1 MFFDICGINKMFN
14 VIMEN
19 YISLLVGQITIFGIV
34 LASFQF
40 LCDHQKNDQRSN
52 FYLGYNIFELE
63 LKDNVTILSL
73 VKSKLFLV
81 LILFEIISLPAIRVI
96 YVTPKIVVNTM
107 IIIDI
112 IAIML
117 YFGVMFLLLFQI
129 AKYVLGMNKTR
140 NMISIRVV
148 TKVYEKFLKDNNF
161 FYSQEINSKNFLN
174 ISNKLAKVIVL
185 DDNKNLAK
193 QEQIYYDMFAL
204 EILERYYDRKLDLN
218 KDKSA
223 IISDKAKKVFNK
235 CFEVDA
241 LLVIVKNYCEKID
254 ENNIHSFTKL
264 IINILLFDYYLSDDF
279 YSNSLKKRYC
289 EIIDCLYQDNNTMSK
304 KATIEYLFA
313 YMNNYE
319 NKTVSIFCQD
329 EIKRSIR
336 KELCSCFVGTA
347 TFENFVSIYSIVN
360 SDCNLMGYL
369 CLKITENMISN
380 NSVDIKNLTEIF
392 NVSDR
397 FYIFT
402 YLIIYYSV
410 YRFRSDWEYINI
422 DNLKS
427 LFSIYSLDKVDVGY
441 VSERLMH
448 SNISHRI
455 DDNVISQLV
464 YYLESGLTSN
474 LILQI
479 KDDKY
484 FDLFYIVVIKCCVL
498 EQSDYL
504 GAFESSF
511 TIEELLSLLN
521 EFSIHREVV
530 CNKNLSMFLY
540 QLRKLIIPQ
549 LSKYEIQ
556 YQVFRALRK
565 MIILDFNLKKEYFN
579 SKSIFINPD
588 DFAKYVLL
596 KLDDDTAKWPE
607 VENCIK
613 PSFVK
618 SNMTSEDYVE
628 HLSMI
633 SSELGIPKTLH
644 QKGKMKNY
652 LKIHFN

>member
-63 LKDNVTILSL
+63 LNDNVTILSL

-304 KATIEYLFA
+304 K
-313 YMNNYE
+313 
-319 NKTVSIFCQD
+319 
-329 EIKRSIR
+329 
-336 KELCSCFVGTA
+336 
-347 TFENFVSIYSIVN
+347 
-360 SDCNLMGYL
+360 
-369 CLKITENMISN
+369 SN
-380 NSVDIKNLTEIF
+380 D
-392 NVSDR
+392 
-397 FYIFT
+397 
-402 YLIIYYSV
+402 
-410 YRFRSDWEYINI
+410 
-422 DNLKS
+422 
-427 LFSIYSLDKVDVGY
+427 
-441 VSERLMH
+441 
-448 SNISHRI
+448 
-455 DDNVISQLV
+455 
-464 YYLESGLTSN
+464 
-474 LILQI
+474 
-479 KDDKY
+479 
-484 FDLFYIVVIKCCVL
+484 
-498 EQSDYL
+498 
-504 GAFESSF
+504 
-511 TIEELLSLLN
+511 
-521 EFSIHREVV
+521 
-530 CNKNLSMFLY
+530 
-540 QLRKLIIPQ
+540 
-549 LSKYEIQ
+549 
-556 YQVFRALRK
+556 
-565 MIILDFNLKKEYFN
+565 
-579 SKSIFINPD
+579 
-588 DFAKYVLL
+588 
-596 KLDDDTAKWPE
+596 
-607 VENCIK
+607 
-613 PSFVK
+613 
-618 SNMTSEDYVE
+618 
-628 HLSMI
+628 
-633 SSELGIPKTLH
+633 
-644 QKGKMKNY
+644 
-652 LKIHFN
+652 

>member
-40 LCDHQKNDQRSN
+40 LCDHQKNDQQSN

-63 LKDNVTILSL
+63 LKDNVTILSFG
-73 VKSKLFLV
+73 KSKLFLF
-81 LILFEIISLPAIRVI
+81 LILFEIISLPVVCVI
-96 YVTPKIVVNTM
+96 YAIPKVVVNTM

-112 IAIML
+112 VVVML
-117 YFGVMFLLLFQI
+117 YFVVMFLLLFQI

-148 TKVYEKFLKDNNF
+148 AKAYEKFLKENNF
-161 FYSQEINSKNFLN
+161 FHSREINSKNLLN

-185 DDNKNLAK
+185 DDNKNEEK
-193 QEQIYYDMFAL
+193 QEQIYYDMIAL
-204 EILERYYDRKLDLN
+204 EILESYYDRKLAL
-218 KDKSA
+218 KTTM
-223 IISDKAKKVFNK
+223 SDKAKKVFNK
-235 CFEVDA
+235 SFEVDA
-241 LLVIVKNYCEKID
+241 LMVIAKDYCEKID
-254 ENNIHSFTKL
+254 ENNIRLFTKL
-264 IINILLFDYYLSDDF
+264 IINILLFDFYSSLDDF
-279 YSNSLKKRYC
+279 YSNSLKKRCC
-289 EIIDCLYQDNNTMSK
+289 EIIDCLYQDNNIMCK
-304 KATIEYLFA
+304 EATIEYLFA
-313 YMNNYE
+313 NMNNSK
-319 NKTVSIFCQD
+319 NRIMSTFCQN
-329 EIKRSIR
+329 EIKRLIG
-336 KELCSCFVGTA
+336 KELYSCFIGTA

-360 SDCNLMGYL
+360 SCCDLRGYL
-369 CLKITENMISN
+369 CLEIAENMISN
-380 NSVDIKNLTEIF
+380 NSVNIKFLTEIF

-397 FYIFT
+397 FYIFA

-427 LFSIYSLDKVDVGY
+427 LFYIYNLDKIDVGY

-464 YYLESGLTSN
+464 YYLENSLTNN
-474 LILQI
+474 LMLQI
-479 KDDKY
+479 KEDKY

-498 EQSDYL
+498 EQGDYL
-504 GAFESSF
+504 DVFKSSF
-511 TIEELLSLLN
+511 TIEELLSFLN
-521 EFSIHREVV
+521 KFSMHREVI

-549 LSKYEIQ
+549 LSKDEIQ
-556 YQVFRALRK
+556 YQVFRSLRK
-565 MIILDFNLKKEYFN
+565 MIILDFDLKKEYFN
-579 SKSIFINPD
+579 SKSIFLNSD
-588 DFAKYVLL
+588 DFGKYVLL
-596 KLDDDTAKWPE
+596 KLDDDIAKWSE

-613 PSFVK
+613 HSFVK
-618 SNMTSEDYVE
+618 SNITSESYVE
-628 HLSMI
+628 HLSAI

-644 QKGKMKNY
+644 QKEKMKKY
-652 LKIHFN
+652 LEIHFN

>member
-1 MFFDICGINKMFN
+1 
-14 VIMEN
+14 
-19 YISLLVGQITIFGIV
+19 
-34 LASFQF
+34 
-40 LCDHQKNDQRSN
+40 
-52 FYLGYNIFELE
+52 
-63 LKDNVTILSL
+63 
-73 VKSKLFLV
+73 
-81 LILFEIISLPAIRVI
+81 
-96 YVTPKIVVNTM
+96 
-107 IIIDI
+107 
-112 IAIML
+112 
-117 YFGVMFLLLFQI
+117 
-129 AKYVLGMNKTR
+129 
-140 NMISIRVV
+140 
-148 TKVYEKFLKDNNF
+148 
-161 FYSQEINSKNFLN
+161 
-174 ISNKLAKVIVL
+174 
-185 DDNKNLAK
+185 
-193 QEQIYYDMFAL
+193 
-204 EILERYYDRKLDLN
+204 
-218 KDKSA
+218 
-223 IISDKAKKVFNK
+223 
-235 CFEVDA
+235 
-241 LLVIVKNYCEKID
+241 
-254 ENNIHSFTKL
+254 
-264 IINILLFDYYLSDDF
+264 
-279 YSNSLKKRYC
+279 
-289 EIIDCLYQDNNTMSK
+289 
-304 KATIEYLFA
+304 
-313 YMNNYE
+313 
-319 NKTVSIFCQD
+319 
-329 EIKRSIR
+329 
-336 KELCSCFVGTA
+336 
-347 TFENFVSIYSIVN
+347 
-360 SDCNLMGYL
+360 MGYL

-596 KLDDDTAKWPE
+596 KLDDDTSKWPE

-644 QKGKMKNY
+644 QKEKMKNY